1 MKKIIGIGVDIVEIK
16 RISLLLKRNIRFKTR
31 IFSKKE
37 ISHCDKKNNFYSCY
51 AKRFAAK
58 ESFAKALG
66 IGISNGLNFNEIEVI
81 NNSKGKPT
89 INLLGSS
96 KKIVKKIINNK
107 KFETKL
113 SLSDEKKYA
122 IAMLILST

>member
-1 MKKIIGIGVDIVEIK
+1 MKKIIGIGTDIVEIK
-16 RISLLLKRNIRFKTR
+16 RFSLLLKRNKKFKAR
-31 IFSKKE
+31 IFSKTE
-37 ISHCDKKNNFYSCY
+37 INYCNKKKNFYSCF

-66 IGISNGLNFNEIEVI
+66 TGIANGLNFNEIEIV
-81 NNSKGKPT
+81 NNSKGRPS
-89 INLLGSS
+89 INLIGKS
-96 KKIVKKIINNK
+96 KKVVKKIINKNK
-107 KFETKL
+107 FNVKL